1 MHNAKCGN
9 TAINR
14 SITYDTA
21 MYLTIDP
28 GFDFGVARNRS
39 LADKPREK
47 HTIF

>member
-21 MYLTIDP
+21 MCLTIDP
-28 GFDFGVARNRS
+28 GFDFGVAGHGS
-39 LADKPREK
+39 LADTPKEK
-47 HTIF
+47 HPIF